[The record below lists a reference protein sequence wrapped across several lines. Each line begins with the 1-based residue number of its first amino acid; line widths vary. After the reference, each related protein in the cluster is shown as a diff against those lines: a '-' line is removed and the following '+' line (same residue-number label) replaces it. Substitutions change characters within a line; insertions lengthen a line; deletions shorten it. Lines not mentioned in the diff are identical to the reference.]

1 MHVST
6 SEHTKKGGAMKVAKT
21 KTISVRV
28 PVTIHQRIEALV
40 EARLAAGHDEESFSI
55 IMRKIIKLGLIEME
69 VR

>member
-1 MHVST
+1 
-6 SEHTKKGGAMKVAKT
+6 MKVAKT

-55 IMRKIIKLGLIEME
+55 IMRKIIKLGLIELE